1 MHQHQPHRHVPD
13 ESRATEHLANER
25 TFLAWVR
32 TSIAMIS
39 FGFVLA
45 RVVPLIRQGNEPAAE
60 PAHRFVA
67 AAAPLGIGMVAFG
80 ALLTALAA
88 WRYHVVNRAIEA
100 GYVKADRVLV
110 LFVTVLVALL
120 AGALTIYM
128 F

>member
-1 MHQHQPHRHVPD
+1 
-13 ESRATEHLANER
+13 
-25 TFLAWVR
+25 
-32 TSIAMIS
+32 
-39 FGFVLA
+39 
-45 RVVPLIRQGNEPAAE
+45 
-60 PAHRFVA
+60 
-67 AAAPLGIGMVAFG
+67 MVAFG

-128 F
+128 FAAR